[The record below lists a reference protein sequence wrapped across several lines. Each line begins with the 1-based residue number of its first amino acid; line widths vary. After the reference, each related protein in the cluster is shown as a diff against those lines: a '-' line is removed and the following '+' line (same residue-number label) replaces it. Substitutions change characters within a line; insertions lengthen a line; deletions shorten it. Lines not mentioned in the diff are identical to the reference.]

1 MLEYDFNE
9 LDNDFVTLWSK
20 KIVSGEDTLIF
31 KDLTKLAELG
41 QINAI
46 QSWYL
51 LAKDNDDNAVIDN
64 NVENLGNGGANEM
77 LAIAHK
83 DFFKNDRLIQMNEWA
98 ELHNL
103 GYIVRDSYEEEGFL
117 TLGSV
122 IKNSVYGSYS
132 KLSIEMYY
140 NNYEKTHNPLS
151 LERFYEMMGG
161 RTAVD
166 KALIDIDQSTSSIE
180 FKQLRKTL
188 LEMYEQD
195 KNNVAVAFALGKNL
209 TLFKANS
216 KLKVLGNQILTEL
229 SKRELSKTLQ
239 DYEIKGTKRL
249 IKQQIDSNMQAEV
262 EDKSLSAQDKYELE
276 FWQRVEEAKQ
286 KYGVEFMGIDS
297 HNVVSDEE
305 LEKIMHTSA
314 ENDKKEY

>member
-132 KLSIEMYY
+132 KL
-140 NNYEKTHNPLS
+140 
-151 LERFYEMMGG
+151 
-161 RTAVD
+161 
-166 KALIDIDQSTSSIE
+166 
-180 FKQLRKTL
+180 
-188 LEMYEQD
+188 
-195 KNNVAVAFALGKNL
+195 
-209 TLFKANS
+209 
-216 KLKVLGNQILTEL
+216 
-229 SKRELSKTLQ
+229 
-239 DYEIKGTKRL
+239 
-249 IKQQIDSNMQAEV
+249 
-262 EDKSLSAQDKYELE
+262 
-276 FWQRVEEAKQ
+276 
-286 KYGVEFMGIDS
+286 
-297 HNVVSDEE
+297 
-305 LEKIMHTSA
+305 
-314 ENDKKEY
+314 

>member
-286 KYGVEFMGIDS
+286 KYGVKFMGIDS

>member
-216 KLKVLGNQILTEL
+216 KLKALGNQILTEL

-286 KYGVEFMGIDS
+286 KYGVKFMGIDS